1 MLNLNLWLSFL
12 TQMSGLKRNSQGE
25 VREGNGG
32 DEDANKRMIIRESI

>member
-25 VREGNGG
+25 VREENGG
-32 DEDANKRMIIRESI
+32 DEDANKRMIIREST